1 MLALFLPAA
10 GKTQYFSHSNFN
22 SILQIINSTFSGLQ
36 KSLMYFNGATIVA
49 FFRIPLAR
57 YGLRWA
63 AVSPNNLA
71 LYLKDLKLFSLAIS
85 ALKLVA

>member
-10 GKTQYFSHSNFN
+10 GKTQYFFHSNFN

-36 KSLMYFNGATIVA
+36 KSLMYFNAAAIVA

-57 YGLRWA
+57 YGLSWA
-63 AVSPNNLA
+63 AVFPNNLA

-85 ALKLVA
+85 VLKLVT